1 MEAQGL
7 DGQLSD
13 KTACRRLGVYLGLG
27 ANLGDRQ
34 ENLAQAVKALNAGPE
49 LSVLRTSGIYQT
61 APWGLT
67 GQPDF
72 FNIVAEISTTL
83 TPQQLLDRVKGVE
96 RELGRKPGPRLGPR
110 LIDVDILLYGDQVV
124 DEPDLHI
131 PHASLHLRAFALV
144 PLAELAPDSVH
155 PVIGLTIAQLAGRVD
170 GLEGVKPLA

>member
-1 MEAQGL
+1 MSG
-7 DGQLSD
+7 
-13 KTACRRLGVYLGLG
+13 KTVYLGLG

-34 ENLAQAVKALNAGPE
+34 ENLAQAVKALDAGPE
-49 LSVLRTSGIYQT
+49 LSVLRTSGIYKT

-72 FNIVAEISTTL
+72 FNMVAEISTTL
-83 TPQQLLDRVKGVE
+83 TPQQLLDRVKGLE
-96 RELGRKPGPRLGPR
+96 QELGRDPGPRFGPR
-110 LIDVDILLYGDQVV
+110 LIDVDILLYGDTVV

-155 PVIGLTIAQLAGRVD
+155 PVIGATIAQLADRVD
-170 GLEGVKPLA
+170 GLEDVRPLA